1 MNRSPSP
8 FLCLTGLS
16 YLLPA
21 YIAYTRGHYW
31 TSGASVFLASTSVG
45 FHWTHRE
52 DILAVDRLAILQYF
66 ACAIYESRGWS
77 AVCTSMSV
85 VYCLV
90 AYFLGQQCSTM
101 CFDPNPSVQS
111 LFHAMIHLSTAT
123 AAVLA
128 VA

>member
-1 MNRSPSP
+1 MSRSPSP

-16 YLLPA
+16 YLLPMYVA
-21 YIAYTRGHYW
+21 YANGHYW
-31 TSGASVFLASTSVG
+31 TSGASLFLALTSVG

-66 ACAIYESRGWS
+66 ACSIYQSRGWS
-77 AVCTSMSV
+77 AVSTSISV
-85 VYCLV
+85 AYCLV
-90 AYFLGQQCSTM
+90 AYFLGQTYSIM
-101 CFDPNPSVQS
+101 CFDPNPNVQS

-123 AAVLA
+123 CAVLA

>member
-1 MNRSPSP
+1 
-8 FLCLTGLS
+8 
-16 YLLPA
+16 LLPG

-31 TSGASVFLASTSVG
+31 TSGASVLLSLTSVA
-45 FHWTHRE
+45 FHWTKNQNVL
-52 DILAVDRLAILQYF
+52 IVDRLAILQYF
-66 ACAIYESRGWS
+66 ACSIYESRGWS

-85 VYCLV
+85 AYCLLS
-90 AYFLGQQCSTM
+90 YFMGQQYSIM
-101 CFDPNPSVQS
+101 AFDPNPTVRT